1 MKNLK
6 ELFVACAALTGIA
19 SLAACTVESPT
30 YVTAQDGQS
39 DGGSSTETTTSTP
52 TSNGGG
58 GGGGG
63 GAGASGSDGGAAASG
78 CSQSDYVTVDVSKLK
93 ACGNGT
99 GHCYD
104 PAKVDLGPT
113 YAACPSNGEVCVPDE
128 VLTSGGKMLKSCKSI
143 IGPGG
148 CITASD
154 IPAIQQMGG
163 SALKQDACSATQL
176 CVPCT
181 DPTHNNAPTGIC
193 AAIGAHQNSCSGG
206 GSGGSAGADSGAA
219 PLQTCCK
226 SKNTSNGVC
235 ISASAIPSS
244 QQSQTKQDT
253 CSAGDKCVPAAFVS
267 NMPVKCDGGLFG
279 QGVCMD
285 QCFNDMMGTAKSIG
299 VLSGKGCG
307 STEVCVPCALVSGQ
321 GVPGCM

>member
-1 MKNLK
+1 MKNLI
-6 ELFVACAALTGIA
+6 ELFVACAAITGIA
-19 SLAACTVESPT
+19 TLAACTVESPT
-30 YVTAQDGQS
+30 YVTAQEAQG
-39 DGGSSTETTTSTP
+39 DGGSSTETTTSTD
-52 TSNGGG
+52 TNNGGG

-63 GAGASGSDGGAAASG
+63 GSAASDGGAATGSS
-78 CSQSDYVTVDVSKLK
+78 CSQSDYITVDVSKLT
-93 ACGNGT
+93 ACGNNT

-113 YAACPSNGEVCVPDE
+113 YAACPSKGEVCVPDE
-128 VLTSGGKMLKSCKSI
+128 VLTAGGKTLKSCKSI
-143 IGPGG
+143 IGAGG

-163 SALKQDACSATQL
+163 SSLKQDVCTATQL
-176 CVPCT
+176 CVPCQ

-193 AAIGAHQNSCSGG
+193 SAIGAHQNACGATSAATDGG
-206 GSGGSAGADSGAA
+206 TAA
-219 PLQTCCK
+219 PPLQTCCK

-235 ISASAIPSS
+235 ISSTAIPAS

-253 CSAGDKCVPAAFVS
+253 CNAGDKCVPAAFVS